1 MRSEFC
7 PIQFRKHI
15 IKESKKTG
23 FFFYHVENQNCLISW
38 FSFGNRKNV
47 NKATNIYQIDWKQ
60 VRNWLKDEEKI
71 PSLKCSRKACRS
83 GKAYIPVMEK
93 ELYTTFLDMQNE
105 GKFVKR

>member
-1 MRSEFC
+1 MLALHVREFKMAPAKRKLFCKEFKLKVTNWYFESGKNISETANNF
-7 PIQFRKHI
+7 
-15 IKESKKTG
+15 
-23 FFFYHVENQNCLISW
+23 
-38 FSFGNRKNV
+38 
-47 NKATNIYQIDWKQ
+47 QIDRKQ

-71 PSLKCSRKACRS
+71 PSLKCSRKAYRS